1 MAHYAKIEDGI
12 VTAVLVVPDEHE
24 ADGEAFLNGIGLEGR
39 WVQTSYN
46 TRGGVH
52 YGPDGEPDDGTPV
65 RYNYAGVGFV
75 YDEVRDAFVAP
86 EPDPLDGGS
95 WVLDDET
102 LMWEFVP
109 DGDA

>member
-1 MAHYAKIEDGI
+1 MAHYAKVENGT

-24 ADGEAFLNGIGLEGR
+24 DDGEAYLNGIGLEGR

-52 YGPDGEPDDGTPV
+52 YGPDGEPDGGTPV

-75 YDEVRDAFVAP
+75 YDDVRDAFVAP
-86 EPDPLDGGS
+86 EPDPLEGGS
-95 WVLDDET
+95 WVLDDDT
-102 LMWEFVP
+102 LTWDFVAE
-109 DGDA
+109 D